1 MSEAT
6 PILSLRAISRQY
18 RVGDNRTLDVL
29 RAVDLDLVPGEI
41 VGLIGPSGSGKS
53 SLLHAAGLLEAPSSG
68 EIWIDGRNC
77 SALDDAGRTALRLHR
92 IGFVYQFHHLL
103 PEFGAL
109 DNVALP
115 MLIAG
120 RSRGVATERAQEL
133 LTRLG
138 LGQRLDHQPAQLS
151 GGEQQRVAIARALA
165 HRPGVILA
173 DEPTGNLD
181 HATSKVVLDDLQA
194 LVKAEGTTALVATH
208 NLELTAYMD
217 RVFALQ
223 DGRLVPREN

>member
-1 MSEAT
+1 MSDVA

-18 RVGDNRTLDVL
+18 RVGDDRKLEVL
-29 RAVDLDLVPGEI
+29 RAVNLDLVPGEI

-77 SALDDAGRTALRLHR
+77 STLDDAGRTELRLRR

-115 MLIAG
+115 LMIAG
-120 RSRGVATERAQEL
+120 RPRSAATERAKEL

-151 GGEQQRVAIARALA
+151 GGEQQRVAIARA
-165 HRPGVILA
+165 PGGDKRRLFLHGA
-173 DEPTGNLD
+173 DAQP
-181 HATSKVVLDDLQA
+181 A
-194 LVKAEGTTALVATH
+194 
-208 NLELTAYMD
+208 
-217 RVFALQ
+217 
-223 DGRLVPREN
+223 